1 MNRPETTTL
10 HVPSVAAQLQ
20 LMGLPA
26 RLRHPLF
33 SIVRFEDVPK
43 ADVTQRVRLISYLYQ
58 ITLKKDCPCK
68 VQYGQTPYDFGE
80 GVMSFFAPR
89 QVAILEPGT
98 VLPTAGWLL
107 VLHPDL
113 LRGHA
118 LSQGITDY
126 GFFEY
131 AVNEALL
138 LSAEE
143 EEAIELLLRQVEQEA
158 NRPLDSLSQD
168 VLVLQLDLLLTYCQR
183 YFNRQFLTRKPHSSE
198 LLSQVERLLN
208 QHITQQKGLPTVGFL
223 ASELHLSPKYLSDCL
238 KQLTGQTA
246 QQLIHE
252 KLIAHAKQVLAT
264 TGLAV
269 SEIAYQLGFEYPQSF
284 SKLFKN
290 KTNQTPLA
298 YRQSLN

>member
-1 MNRPETTTL
+1 MNQPETTTI
-10 HVPSVAAQLQ
+10 HVQSVAAQLQ
-20 LMGLPA
+20 LLGPA

-33 SIVRFEDVPK
+33 SILRFEDLPK
-43 ADVTQRVRLISYLYQ
+43 AEVTQRVRLISDLYQ

-98 VLPTAGWLL
+98 VLPTSGWLL
-107 VLHPDL
+107 LIHPELLH
-113 LRGHA
+113 GHA
-118 LSQGITDY
+118 LSQKISDY
-126 GFFEY
+126 GFFDY
-131 AVNEALL
+131 AVTEALL

-143 EEAIELLLRQVEQEA
+143 QEAIELLLRQVEQEA
-158 NRPLDSLSQD
+158 SRPLDSLSQE

-183 YFNRQFLTRKPHSSE
+183 YFNRQFITRKPHSSE
-198 LLSQVERLLN
+198 LLSQVERLLH
-208 QHITQQKGLPTVGFL
+208 QHFAQQKGLPTVGLL
-223 ASELHLSPKYLSDCL
+223 ATQLHLSPKYLSDCL

-252 KLIAHAKQVLAT
+252 TLIAYAKQMLAT

-290 KTNQTPLA
+290 KTSQTPLA